1 MREDVVDHLQP
12 GGTGAAVNEG
22 QERNGK
28 RWAHGRIPSVTV
40 MDHKKAIQEK
50 LKGLLPDLLGIE
62 LVEVAPDKVV
72 ATLAVRPELC
82 STGGVLHGG
91 SIMAFA
97 DTLGAIGTVVS
108 MPQGA
113 TTATLESKTNFV
125 GGAPSGA
132 SVRGEA
138 TPVHKGRT
146 TQVWQTRITG
156 ADGRLVALVTQTQI
170 VMPARS

>member
-1 MREDVVDHLQP
+1 MDLKK
-12 GGTGAAVNEG
+12 TL
-22 QERNGK
+22 QER
-28 RWAHGRIPSVTV
+28 
-40 MDHKKAIQEK
+40 

-62 LVEVAPDKVV
+62 FVDVTPDKVV
-72 ATLAVRPELC
+72 ATLRVRPDLC
-82 STGGVLHGG
+82 TVGGILHGG

-97 DTLGAIGTVVS
+97 DTLGAIGTVAS

-125 GGAPSGA
+125 GGAPSG
-132 SVRGEA
+132 STVTGEA

-156 ADGRLVALVTQTQI
+156 AEGKLVALVTQTQI

>member
-1 MREDVVDHLQP
+1 MDLKK
-12 GGTGAAVNEG
+12 TL
-22 QERNGK
+22 QER
-28 RWAHGRIPSVTV
+28 
-40 MDHKKAIQEK
+40 

-62 LVEVAPDKVV
+62 FVDVTPDKVV
-72 ATLAVRPELC
+72 ATLLVRPDLC
-82 STGGVLHGG
+82 TVGGILHGG

-97 DTLGAIGTVVS
+97 DTLGAIGTVAS

-125 GGAPSGA
+125 GGAPAGST
-132 SVRGEA
+132 VTGEA

-156 ADGRLVALVTQTQI
+156 AEGKLVALVTQTQI
-170 VMPARS
+170 VLPPRS